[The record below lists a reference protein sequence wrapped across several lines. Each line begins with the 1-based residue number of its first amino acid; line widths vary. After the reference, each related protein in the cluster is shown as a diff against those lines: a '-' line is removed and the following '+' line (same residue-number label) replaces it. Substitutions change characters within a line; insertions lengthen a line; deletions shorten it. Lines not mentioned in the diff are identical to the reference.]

1 MVRSVISLGSPI
13 SGDMEHS
20 NAGRLYE
27 FFNGKPDAA
36 MEARLKSIST
46 APPVPTTSIY
56 TKTDGVV
63 AWKGSIQRPGKTPSE
78 NICVPASHVGL
89 GVNPLVMFALADRLA
104 QPEDK
109 WTPFEA
115 EGFSRFVFK

>member
-1 MVRSVISLGSPI
+1 
-13 SGDMEHS
+13 MEQ
-20 NAGRLYE
+20 
-27 FFNGKPDAA
+27 
-36 MEARLKSIST
+36 RLKSISL

-104 QPEDK
+104 QAEGQ
-109 WTPFEA
+109 WAPFEA
-115 EGFSRFVFK
+115 EGLKRFIFK